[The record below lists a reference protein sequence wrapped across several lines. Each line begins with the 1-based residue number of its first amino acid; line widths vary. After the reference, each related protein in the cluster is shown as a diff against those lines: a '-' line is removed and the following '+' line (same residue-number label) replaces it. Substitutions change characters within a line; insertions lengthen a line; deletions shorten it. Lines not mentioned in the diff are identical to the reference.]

1 MTLNTI
7 YPAIQERQRPI
18 AVSYEASFV
27 RNNVEN
33 CHIVFVGQS
42 VFIKELYKQ
51 QLKKRFDFYNSI
63 WKNETI
69 FLSSISEITNNSAYR
84 SIVGL
89 GQEVIP
95 FIIEDLKI
103 NDSHWFYALEALTG
117 AASKALKKGDKVKI
131 RFINCSLYSLNTCN
145 DEGYYYGQYRTN
157 PNELPWG
164 EFYEIK
170 SGLDRNMPN
179 PIVKIADDN
188 SDKKHFIF
196 FFKDETFECIAS
208 EYELVFYNEKAYD
221 LAYNK
226 IYKIFL
232 DDKEIGTSL
241 LEKAD
246 APMGVV
252 IGKLNFIETKFG
264 YDFLKKYCENNQIE
278 LTYDYPEN
286 KMIST
291 MSIQNLKITNDE
303 GIEIKGVGN
312 QISGMDNEEYQIEIF
327 GIPYPFYEE
336 EFPHHVADY
345 KTMFD
350 EK

>member
-1 MTLNTI
+1 MNWI
-7 YPAIQERQRPI
+7 ERIFGNKNKSEINKEISIQ
-18 AVSYEASFV
+18 
-27 RNNVEN
+27 
-33 CHIVFVGQS
+33 
-42 VFIKELYKQ
+42 
-51 QLKKRFDFYNSI
+51 
-63 WKNETI
+63 KNEI
-69 FLSSISEITNNSAYR
+69 IKSDFNHNDEL
-84 SIVGL
+84 
-89 GQEVIP
+89 VIP
-95 FIIEDLKI
+95 KIEYIQITTNWNADPVLPKIELTIDRTDLI
-103 NDSHWFYALEALTG
+103 MDIYLNHYVFDNFE
-117 AASKALKKGDKVKI
+117 KGYKVKI
-131 RFINCSLYSLNTCN
+131 RFKDCTLYSLNTCN

-164 EFYEIK
+164 EFYEIIC
-170 SGLDRNMPN
+170 GLDRNMPN

-208 EYELVFYNEKAYD
+208 EYELEFYNEKAYD
-221 LAYNK
+221 LAHNK

-278 LTYDYPEN
+278 LAYDYPEN

-291 MSIQNLKITNDE
+291 MSIPNLKITNDY
-303 GIEIKGVGN
+303 GIEIKGIGN

-336 EFPHHVADY
+336 EFPIHVAEY
-345 KTMFD
+345 KSMFD
-350 EK
+350 KK